1 MQVKLKLSGENLDLS
16 RFEVETLFGK
26 SGIKRGKFLTINK
39 KITKDSAL
47 KLIEKSALIKK
58 AYFDDGSNWTPIYS
72 QYRGRHPKDRP
83 AFHPTILKPK
93 MARVM
98 VNLSNAKN
106 EILDPFCGTG
116 SILIE
121 AAING
126 LKIIGSDYDDRM
138 IKRSKINLKH
148 YKIKPKSLIKLNA
161 LDISSKFK
169 KNSLEAIIC
178 DPPYGQS
185 STTSN
190 RNIRQ
195 LFKEFIEETYKV
207 LKNKGR
213 LVIIVPSKISMN
225 KLIYPKFKKL
235 GQFNWYVHGGLTRRF
250 VVLEK

>member
-1 MQVKLKLSGENLDLS
+1 MQVKFKLSGENLDLS
-16 RFEVETLFGK
+16 RFEVETIFGK
-26 SGIKRGKFLTINK
+26 TGTKRGKFLTLDK
-39 KITKDSAL
+39 RITRESAL

-58 AYFDDGSNWTPIYS
+58 VYFPDGSTWTPQHS

-83 AFHPTILKPK
+83 AFHPTGMKPK

-98 VNLSNAKN
+98 VNLSGAKS
-106 EILDPFCGTG
+106 EIMDPFCGTG
-116 SILIE
+116 AILIE
-121 AAING
+121 AAVNG
-126 LKIIGSDYDDRM
+126 LSVRGSDYDDRM

-161 LDISSKFK
+161 LELSSKFK
-169 KNSLEAIIC
+169 KNSVEAIIS

-195 LFKEFIEETYKV
+195 LFKEFIEESYKL
-207 LKNKGR
+207 LKKNGR
-213 LVIIVPSKISMN
+213 LIIIVPSKISMN
-225 KLIYPKFKKL
+225 RLIYPKFKKL
-235 GQFNWYVHGGLTRRF
+235 GQFDWYVHGGLTRRF